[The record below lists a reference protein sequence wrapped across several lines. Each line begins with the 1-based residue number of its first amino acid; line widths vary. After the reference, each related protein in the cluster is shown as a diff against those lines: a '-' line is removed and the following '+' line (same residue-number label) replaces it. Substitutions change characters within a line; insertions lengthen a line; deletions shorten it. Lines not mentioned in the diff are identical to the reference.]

1 MFDDISSRNLKHI
14 HKHLAAFQALDPSIS
29 LEDVVQLGQHIA
41 SRPENLIGTPGGR
54 KLFEEIV
61 MMGAQLIRVRVVLN
75 PSGRL
80 RSVHVRK

>member
-1 MFDDISSRNLKHI
+1 MSDDISSRNLKHI
-14 HKHLAAFQALDPSIS
+14 HKHLAAFQALDPSLS
-29 LEDVVQLGQHIA
+29 LEEIVQLGQRIA

-54 KLFEEIV
+54 KIFEEML
-61 MMGAQLIRVRVVLN
+61 MMGSQPIRVRVVLN